1 MGTKKSSRRSVEEVE
16 RLVSGYQRSGLTRRE
31 YCLSQGITVT
41 TLDYYRRQKR
51 PKSGSTN
58 LLPVQVEAAPVQSA
72 GERGFALVLVN
83 GRRIESPWSFGEAEL
98 TRLIRTAERV

>member
-1 MGTKKSSRRSVEEVE
+1 MGTKKSGRRSVEEVE
-16 RLVSGYQRSGLTRRE
+16 RLVSGYQQSGLTRQE
-31 YCLSQGITVT
+31 YCLSQGIAVT
-41 TLDYYRRQKR
+41 TLDYYRRRKR
-51 PKSGSTN
+51 SKSGTPK

-98 TRLIRTAERV
+98 ARVIRIAERV